1 MPMIFVAHLCWM
13 YIFNN
18 VLTDVP
24 SNTHREEKVES
35 TATMVMQTI
44 FILTVLMMVAGC
56 DEGSA
61 DNNCSDISDILGYYA
76 VVNTGQFTCY
86 DE

>member
-1 MPMIFVAHLCWM
+1 
-13 YIFNN
+13 
-18 VLTDVP
+18 
-24 SNTHREEKVES
+24 
-35 TATMVMQTI
+35 
-44 FILTVLMMVAGC
+44 MVAGC